1 MRTVVLMS
9 IALALTMGPAVAG
22 KLYKWVDKNGEV
34 HYTDQPPP
42 AEAESSERKKFGDQP
57 ADAPVPYALQQALK
71 NFPVTLY
78 NADKCGDPCSKASAL
93 LSQRGVPFT
102 EKNAQDA
109 AVGEELKGLTGGK
122 LEVPVMK
129 LGTQV
134 VRGYEEGSWNIAL
147 DAAGYPKSASGP
159 VRAPVAA
166 PKPTQAAPKPGPT
179 PGDAPGQNGAP
190 DPTRQ

>member
-1 MRTVVLMS
+1 MKTLALI
-9 IALALTMGPAVAG
+9 IALVLTIGPAAAG

-42 AEAESSERKKFGDQP
+42 PEAKTTERKKFGDQP
-57 ADAPVPYALQQALK
+57 TDAPVPYALQQAVK

-78 NADKCGDPCSKASAL
+78 SADQCGDACSKASAL

-102 EKNAQDA
+102 EKNARDA
-109 AVGEELKGLTGGK
+109 AVGEELKALNGGK

-134 VRGYEEGSWNIAL
+134 VRGYEEGNWNSVL
-147 DAAGYPKSASGP
+147 DAAGYPKWSSAP
-159 VRAPVAA
+159 ARTATAA
-166 PKPTQAAPKPGPT
+166 PKPAQAAPASPAEP
-179 PGDAPGQNGAP
+179 PAQNGAP
-190 DPTRQ
+190 DPARQ